1 MIVRTLT
8 LNRLQLCPE
17 LVPVSPGVGLV
28 GQPAPGLRDP
38 VARPRVPGRGVAGHR
53 RGVYL
58 LNGRGDSSLPGGGPE
73 HSAVARDGG
82 KDGEEGKQERG
93 HAATQFLRPLVDTS
107 ISVSFSIHTQGLKIE
122 YKHFT
127 SVKSLLAD
135 NKTFNI

>member
-1 MIVRTLT
+1 MIVRNLPF
-8 LNRLQLCPE
+8 NRLQLCPE

-38 VARPRVPGRGVAGHR
+38 VACPRVPGRGVAGHR

-73 HSAVARDGG
+73 HSAVARDRG
-82 KDGEEGKQERG
+82 KYGKEGKQERG
-93 HAATQFLRPLVDTS
+93 HAATGFLRPLIDTS
-107 ISVSFSIHTQGLKIE
+107 ISVSLSIHTQGLKIE

-135 NKTFNI
+135 KKTFNI